1 MVFSPFGGIASE
13 GVGSLRVGR
22 KFVGVELK
30 REYWE
35 HGCRF
40 LRVEEEKQSQPKL
53 ELQFDDNLVDYK

>member
-1 MVFSPFGGIASE
+1 VFSPFGGIGSE

-35 HGCRF
+35 HGCNF
-40 LRVEEEKQSQPKL
+40 LRIEESKQEQPKL
-53 ELQFDDNLVDYK
+53 ELEFVE